1 MRTRLIFIALLGTAL
16 LPAAASAECKNF
28 SSSEVRKA
36 VIKKTIMVGM
46 VPGDVKRSWGD
57 PTKIRSAHP
66 GGDEWEYW
74 NPSGDQVVTFGPEG
88 CVTGWYTHRD

>member
-1 MRTRLIFIALLGTAL
+1 MRTRLMFIALLGTAL

-46 VPGDVKRSWGD
+46 APGDVKRSWGD

-74 NPSGDQVVTFGPEG
+74 NPAGDQIVSFGSDG
-88 CVTGWYTHRD
+88 CVIGWRTARD